1 MARPFVK
8 EVDQMSKSKFF
19 LLTGVGMLIAAIL
32 FVCYAFNHPE
42 ASFPW
47 DLNIT
52 FMIYIAYVVV
62 LALMFLF
69 AFLFRRKK

>member
-1 MARPFVK
+1 
-8 EVDQMSKSKFF
+8 MSKSKFF
-19 LLTGVGMLIAAIL
+19 LLTGVGMLIVAIL

-42 ASFPW
+42 ASFRW

-52 FMIYIAYVVV
+52 FMIYIVYLIILV
-62 LALMFLF
+62 LMFLL